1 MCARDL
7 SIARGFSLLE
17 MLLTMAVMVTLA
29 AMALPVYNDLAEVS
43 RLNSEARL
51 IEREFQSARLKAVS
65 TNRSLRVRMNCP
77 ATGMLRTVEVLG
89 TSADGPL
96 GRCMISVY
104 PYPAPDQNPFTR
116 PNHDGPIRRL
126 GLETTV
132 SDGAIEFRADGTA
145 WDASTGT
152 ALQIGATKDFT
163 VTRRTRTRRVTVNA
177 MGRVLLQ

>member
-1 MCARDL
+1 MRTCDL
-7 SIARGFSLLE
+7 SVARGFSLLE

-43 RLNSEARL
+43 RLGSEVRL
-51 IEREFQSARLKAVS
+51 IERELQAARLKAVS

-77 ATGMLRTVEVLG
+77 AAGQLRTVEVLG
-89 TSADGPL
+89 TGADAATD
-96 GRCMISVY
+96 RCQLQSY

-116 PNHDGPIRRL
+116 PNHDGPLRRL
-126 GLETTV
+126 GLDTTV
-132 SDGAIEFRADGTA
+132 SDGTIEFRADGTA

-152 ALQIGATKDFT
+152 ATQINGTKDFT